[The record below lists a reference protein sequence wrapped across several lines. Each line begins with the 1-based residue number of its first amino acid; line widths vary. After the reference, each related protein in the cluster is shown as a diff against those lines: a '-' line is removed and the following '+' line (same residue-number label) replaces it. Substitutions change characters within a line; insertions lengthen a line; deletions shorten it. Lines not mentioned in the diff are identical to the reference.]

1 MNQKAL
7 RLYGIGEG
15 HRANRLNHA
24 IMFWV
29 LPGLAFVGFATVSSV
44 LAGRIDSAD
53 AFALVLGCIL
63 LLAGFWA
70 DRRQRKFDAD
80 VASQSSQGQ

>member
-1 MNQKAL
+1 MNKKAL
-7 RLYGIGEG
+7 RMYGIGEAP
-15 HRANRLNHA
+15 RASRLNPA

-53 AFALVLGCIL
+53 ALPSCSAPYSCSP
-63 LLAGFWA
+63 
-70 DRRQRKFDAD
+70 
-80 VASQSSQGQ
+80 ASGPTGDKENSTPI